1 MQIKNRIRKKRSGS
15 IIRKWKAVLSG
26 LLAAVLWC
34 GGCVCALGAA
44 EYDFPIKDPL
54 MATIAGPPP
63 KDELSEPLFRERV
76 YGLEVFKDKKLPL
89 SMRDIGEYNFSL
101 AFRKGQTAPL
111 IFIIPGTGSNY
122 KTGKVRMM
130 QNLFYH
136 AGFHVICLNSPFTR
150 RFAAMGSSSNI
161 PGISSEDAA
170 DIYRI
175 MQMAWDEAKKRIAVT
190 DFYLTGYSLGGLNAA
205 FISELDEREKVF
217 NFKKV
222 LLINP
227 PVDLFASTK
236 VFDDFVT
243 RNLRQRADIFFDN
256 IFEKASR
263 YFEYKGDVYI
273 DEEFLYDI
281 NRIAPLNTEE
291 MEGLIG
297 VAFRLALANVV
308 FSVDMLTNG
317 GYVKDRDEIITA
329 GTSVTPHFK
338 KVLHWTFEDY
348 LDKILLPHWQRS
360 HPADTREA
368 LIRKISLKSLENY
381 LKQSAKIAVVHN
393 ADDIILNNG
402 DLDFLRTTF
411 GNRAKIYP
419 LGGHLGNILYGPNTE
434 YMLNFFKN

>member
-1 MQIKNRIRKKRSGS
+1 VQIRNRIRKKRSECF
-15 IIRKWKAVLSG
+15 IRKWQIILAG
-26 LLAAVLWC
+26 LFAAVLC
-34 GGCVCALGAA
+34 FSGVAYALGLA
-44 EYDFPIKDPL
+44 EYNFPIKDPL
-54 MATIAGPPP
+54 MATIAGTPP
-63 KDELSEPLFRERV
+63 KDELKEHLFRERV
-76 YGLEVFKDKKLPL
+76 YGIEVFKDKELPP
-89 SMRDIGEYNFSL
+89 SMRDIQEYKFSL
-101 AFRKGQTAPL
+101 AFRKGETAPL

-150 RFAAMGSSSNI
+150 RFAAMGSSSNT

-175 MQMAWDEAKKRIAVT
+175 MQMAYEEAKKRIAVT

-256 IFEKASR
+256 IFEKASK

-281 NRIAPLNTEE
+281 NRIAPLQTDE

-317 GYVKDRDEIITA
+317 GYIKDRDEIITA
-329 GTSVTPHFK
+329 GSSVTPHFK

-348 LDKILLPHWQRS
+348 LEKILLPHWQRS
-360 HPADTREA
+360 HPSDTREA
-368 LIRKISLKSLENY
+368 LIQKISLKSLEKY
-381 LKQSAKIAVVHN
+381 LKQSGKISVVHN
-393 ADDIILNNG
+393 ADDIILNKG
-402 DLDFLRTTF
+402 DLDFIRATF
-411 GNRAKIYP
+411 GNRAVIYP
-419 LGGHLGNILYGPNTE
+419 GGGHLGNILYGPNTE

>member
-1 MQIKNRIRKKRSGS
+1 MIRKSQFPF
-15 IIRKWKAVLSG
+15 IIRKWKTCLSG
-26 LLAAVLWC
+26 LSVSVLWC
-34 GGCVCALGAA
+34 CGCAYALSGAV
-44 EYDFPIKDPL
+44 YDFPFKDPL
-54 MATIAGPPP
+54 MATIAGTPV
-63 KDELSEPLFRERV
+63 KDDLKEHLFREWV
-76 YGLEVFKDKKLPL
+76 YGITVFKDKELPP
-89 SMRDIGEYNFSL
+89 SMKDIREYKFSL
-101 AFRKGQTAPL
+101 AFRKGETAPL

-150 RFAAMGSSSNI
+150 RFAAMGSTSGI

-175 MQMAWDEAKKRIAVT
+175 MQMAYEEAKKRIAVT

-205 FISELDEREKVF
+205 FISELDEREKIF

-227 PVDLFASTK
+227 PVDLFASSK

-256 IFEKASR
+256 IFEKASK

-317 GYVKDRDEIITA
+317 GYVKDKDEIITV
-329 GTSVTPHFK
+329 GTSVTHHFK

-360 HPADTREA
+360 HPSDTRAA
-368 LIRKISLKSLENY
+368 LIQKISLKSLENY
-381 LKQSAKIAVVHN
+381 LKHSPKIEVVHN
-393 ADDIILNNG
+393 ADDIILNSG
-402 DLDFLRTTF
+402 DLDFIQKTF

-419 LGGHLGNILYGPNTE
+419 LGGHLGNILHGPNTE

>member
-1 MQIKNRIRKKRSGS
+1 MRIINKVKKNQAAG
-15 IIRKWKAVLSG
+15 IIRRWEIFLSG
-26 LLAAVLWC
+26 LFAAVLWC
-34 GGCVCALGAA
+34 CGCAYALGTAD
-44 EYDFPIKDPL
+44 YDFPIKDPL
-54 MATIAGPPP
+54 MATIAGTPP
-63 KDELSEPLFRERV
+63 KDELKEPLFRERV
-76 YGLEVFKDKKLPL
+76 YGLPVFKDKELPPA
-89 SMRDIGEYNFSL
+89 MKDIREYKFSL
-101 AFRKGQTAPL
+101 AFRKGETAPL

-175 MQMAWDEAKKRIAVT
+175 MQMAWDEVKEQIAVR

-205 FISELDEREKVF
+205 FISELDEREKAF

-256 IFEKASR
+256 IFEKASK

-281 NRIAPLNTEE
+281 NRIAPLQTEE

-317 GYVKDRDEIITA
+317 GYIKDRDKIITA
-329 GTSVTPHFK
+329 GTSVTQHFK

-348 LDKILLPHWQRS
+348 LEKILLPHWQSS
-360 HPADTREA
+360 HPADTREK
-368 LIRKISLKSLENY
+368 LIQKISLKSLGKY
-381 LKQSAKIAVVHN
+381 LKQSPKIGVVHN
-393 ADDIILNNG
+393 ADDIILNSG

-411 GNRAKIYP
+411 GNRAVIYP
-419 LGGHLGNILYGPNTE
+419 RGGHLGNILYGPNTE